1 MYSEQEKKNS
11 DRANDGRF
19 GLTEGEELKE
29 IAKEERETE
38 RRRWRIT
45 AEEKFWEKYV
55 EKVRNNRRR
64 KKCLVNLTFMWTCIV
79 INFLQ

>member
-45 AEEKFWEKYV
+45 AEEKF
-55 EKVRNNRRR
+55 
-64 KKCLVNLTFMWTCIV
+64 
-79 INFLQ
+79 